1 MRRGKRQDERFT
13 GLTVAIGAFG
23 SLLFLPP
30 FLSMFPNDARIG
42 HLPAQ
47 WVYLFAAWAVVI
59 AVLAFAVRRS
69 R

>member
-13 GLTVAIGAFG
+13 GLTVAAGAFG

-30 FLSMFPNDARIG
+30 FLSLFPDDARFG
-42 HLPAQ
+42 YLPAQ
-47 WVYLFAAWAVVI
+47 WVYLFVAWAALI

-69 R
+69 G

>member
-1 MRRGKRQDERFT
+1 MWRGKRHDERFT

-30 FLSMFPNDARIG
+30 LLSLFPDDARIG

-47 WVYLFAAWAVVI
+47 WVYLFVAWAALI
-59 AVLAFAVRRS
+59 ALLAFAVRRWG
-69 R
+69 